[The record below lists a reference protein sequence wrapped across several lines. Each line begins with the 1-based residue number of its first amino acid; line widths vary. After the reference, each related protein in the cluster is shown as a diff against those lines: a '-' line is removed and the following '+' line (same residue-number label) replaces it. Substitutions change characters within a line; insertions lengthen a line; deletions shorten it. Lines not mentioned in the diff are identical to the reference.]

1 MNAFAAAAVVRQGVQ
16 ALLGGRVGSLVD
28 GAIQEGQ
35 GAAIALQDPATGGA
49 LLDYADAGG
58 EIARA
63 AAAGAAKAQRGWI
76 ALPAAERGRRLWALG
91 ALVRREAEALAQ
103 LECANT
109 GKPIRDCRGEV
120 FRVAEM
126 AEYWAGWCD
135 KIEGRTIPVPSGHLV
150 YVRREPFGVVLAITP
165 WNAPLFTCGWN
176 VLPALAAG
184 NAVVLKPSEYTPLTS
199 LAFARLALEAGLPE
213 GLVQVVAGLG
223 GTSGAALLA
232 APEVAMVTFV
242 GGPATGARIA
252 AACAARTIPCVLE
265 LGGKSANIVFD
276 DADLPLAVQGAQ
288 QAIFAGSGQ
297 SCVAGSR
304 LLVSRSLHD
313 RFVAALAE
321 ASRRIALGDPLEPAT
336 EAGPV
341 CNARQFAHVAAL
353 IEAGRQEGAQ
363 LLAAPRDAALP
374 EGGFWVPPT
383 ILAGVTNAARV
394 AQEEIFGPVVATIP
408 FADEAEAI
416 ALANATGFGLAGAV
430 WTRDVGR
437 AHRVAA
443 AVRAGTFWVNGYRTI
458 HVSAPF
464 GGFGASGHGR
474 SSGIEALQAY
484 TQSKAV
490 WVDTAAAPAL
500 GFGHRPTGY

>member
-1 MNAFAAAAVVRQGVQ
+1 
-16 ALLGGRVGSLVD
+16 
-28 GAIQEGQ
+28 
-35 GAAIALQDPATGGA
+35 GAA
-49 LLDYADAGG
+49 
-58 EIARA
+58 R
-63 AAAGAAKAQRGWI
+63 AQRAWI
-76 ALPAAERGRRLWALG
+76 GLPAAERGRRLWALG
-91 ALVRREAEALAQ
+91 GLVRREAEALAR

-120 FRVAEM
+120 ARVAEM

-176 VLPALAAG
+176 ALPALAAG

-199 LAFARLALEAGLPE
+199 LAFGRLALEACLPE

-223 GTSGAALLA
+223 GTSGEALLA

-242 GGPATGARIA
+242 GGPSTGARVA

-265 LGGKSANIVFD
+265 LGGKSANIVFA
-276 DADLPLAVQGAQ
+276 DADLPVAVQGAQ

-304 LLVSRSLHD
+304 LLVQRSLHD
-313 RFVAALAE
+313 RFVEQMAA
-321 ASRRIALGDPLEPAT
+321 ASAQIRLGDPLDAAT

-341 CNARQFAHVAAL
+341 CNARQHAHVAAL
-353 IEAGRQEGAQ
+353 VEAGVAEGAR
-363 LLAAPRDAALP
+363 LLAAPRDPGLP
-374 EGGFWVPPT
+374 AGGFWVPPT

-394 AQEEIFGPVVATIP
+394 AQEEIFGPVVAAIP
-408 FADEAEAI
+408 FEDEAEAV

-430 WTRDVGR
+430 WTRDLGR

-458 HVSAPF
+458 HVSVPF

-474 SSGIEALQAY
+474 SSGIEALNAY

-490 WVDTAAAPAL
+490 WVETAAAPVL
-500 GFGHRPTGY
+500 GFGHRPAGG

>member
-1 MNAFAAAAVVRQGVQ
+1 MSGFAAAAVAAEGVRG
-16 ALLGGRVGSLVD
+16 LLGGRVGSLVD
-28 GAIQEGQ
+28 GGIRGGEG
-35 GAAIALQDPATGGA
+35 ATIALQDPATGDD
-49 LLDYADAGG
+49 LLSYADAG
-58 EIARA
+58 AAVAHA
-63 AAAGAAKAQRGWI
+63 AAAGAARAQRAWM
-76 ALPAAERGRRLWALG
+76 ALSAAERGRRIWAVGGL
-91 ALVRREAEALAQ
+91 LRREAEALAR

-109 GKPIRDCRGEV
+109 GKPIRDCRAEV
-120 FRVAEM
+120 ARVAEM

-135 KIEGRTIPVPSGHLV
+135 KIEGRTVPVPSGHLV
-150 YVRREPFGVVLAITP
+150 YVRREPHGVVLAITP

-199 LAFARLALEAGLPE
+199 LAFGRLALEAGLPE

-223 GTSGAALLA
+223 GTTGQALLA
-232 APEVAMVTFV
+232 APEVAMATFV
-242 GGPATGARIA
+242 GGPATGARVA

-265 LGGKSANIVFD
+265 LGGKSANIVFE
-276 DADLPLAVQGAQ
+276 DADLPVAVQGAQ

-304 LLVSRSLHD
+304 LLLQRSIHD
-313 RFVAALAE
+313 RFVALLAE
-321 ASRRIALGDPLEPAT
+321 ASARIRLGDPLDAAT

-341 CNARQFAHVAAL
+341 CTARQFAHVGAL
-353 IEAGRQEGAQ
+353 VEAGRAEGAQ
-363 LLAAPRDAALP
+363 VLAAARDALP
-374 EGGFWVPPT
+374 QGGFWVPPT
-383 ILAGVTNAARV
+383 VLAGLPNTARA
-394 AQEEIFGPVVATIP
+394 AQEEIFGPVVAAIP
-408 FADEAEAI
+408 FEHETEAV

-474 SSGIEALQAY
+474 SSGREALEAY
-484 TQSKAV
+484 TASKAV
-490 WVDTAAAPAL
+490 WVETAPVPTL
-500 GFGHRPTGY
+500 GFGHRPDTA

>member
-1 MNAFAAAAVVRQGVQ
+1 MTAGTVVAEGVR
-16 ALLGGRVGSLVD
+16 ALLGGTVGSLVD
-28 GAIQEGQ
+28 GAVRAGE
-35 GAAIALQDPATGGA
+35 GAAIALRDPVTGLD
-49 LLDYADAGG
+49 LLTYADAGPTV
-58 EIARA
+58 ALA
-63 AAAGAAKAQRGWI
+63 AAAGAARGQRAWI
-76 ALPAAERGRRLWALG
+76 ALSAAERGRRLWALG
-91 ALVRREAEALAQ
+91 GLVRREAESLAR

-120 FRVAEM
+120 ARVAEM
-126 AEYWAGWCD
+126 AEYWAGWSD

-150 YVRREPFGVVLAITP
+150 YVRREPCGVVLAITP

-199 LAFARLALEAGLPE
+199 IAFARLALEAGLPE
-213 GLVQVVAGLG
+213 GVLQVVAGLG
-223 GTSGAALLA
+223 GTSGAALLE

-252 AACAARTIPCVLE
+252 AACAARTVPCVLE

-276 DADLPLAVQGAQ
+276 DADLPVAVQGAQ

-304 LLVSRSLHD
+304 LLVQAGIHD
-313 RFVAALAE
+313 RFVEAMAE
-321 ASRRIALGDPLEPAT
+321 ASRRIALGDPLRPET

-341 CNARQFAHVAAL
+341 CTARQFEHVAAL
-353 IEAGRQEGAQ
+353 IEAGAAEGGRV
-363 LLAAPRDAALP
+363 LAAPRGADLP
-374 EGGFWVPPT
+374 QGGFWVPPT
-383 ILAGVTNAARV
+383 ILVGVGNAARV

-408 FADEAEAI
+408 FADEAEAV
-416 ALANATGFGLAGAV
+416 ALANGTRFGLAGAV

-443 AVRAGTFWVNGYRTI
+443 GVRSGTFWVNGYRTI

-474 SSGIEALQAY
+474 SSGQEALNAY

-490 WVDTAAAPAL
+490 WVETAAVPAL
-500 GFGHRPTGY
+500 AFGHRPAEGAA